1 MVRITPIQLLHRLLF
16 LLFLTT
22 VISPTLLHASSAQA
36 SIPAQIEVFTN
47 SRYQVT
53 NTTTTEVPVQIHD
66 LDAPV
71 GLEEKLSAGLP
82 SDPEQAKA
90 IALDR
95 LEALGS
101 GQLAEMVNRAYAGT
115 TQAMTYELVKIP
127 AVVFDNGAS
136 VIYGITDIEDAIRR
150 YQAWRQREVR

>member
-1 MVRITPIQLLHRLLF
+1 MARITPIQLMHSPLF

-22 VISPTLLHASSAQA
+22 VIFPALLHAGNTQTPM
-36 SIPAQIEVFTN
+36 PARIEIFTN
-47 SRYQVT
+47 NRYQVT
-53 NTTTTEVPVQIHD
+53 NTTTTEVPVQIYN
-66 LDAPV
+66 LDAPA

-90 IALDR
+90 IALKR
-95 LEALGS
+95 LGALGA
-101 GQLAEMVNRAYAGT
+101 GQLAEMVNQAYEGT

-136 VIYGITDIEDAIRR
+136 VIYGITDIDNAIRR
-150 YQAWRQREVR
+150 YQAWRQREVQ

>member
-1 MVRITPIQLLHRLLF
+1 MYRLLF
-16 LLFLTT
+16 IFVLTT
-22 VISPTLLHASSAQA
+22 ALFPALLLANSTQA
-36 SIPAQIEVFTN
+36 PLPARIEVFTN
-47 SRYQVT
+47 GNHPVT
-53 NTTTTEVPVQIHD
+53 NTTTTGIPVQIHD
-66 LDAPV
+66 LDAPA

-95 LEALGS
+95 LETLGA
-101 GQLAEMVNRAYAGT
+101 GQLAKMVNQAYEGD

-127 AVVFDNGAS
+127 AVVFDNGTS
-136 VIYGITDIEDAIRR
+136 VIYGITSIEGAIRH

>member
-1 MVRITPIQLLHRLLF
+1 MAQITHIQLMHRLLF

-22 VISPTLLHASSAQA
+22 VISPALLHASSTQTP
-36 SIPAQIEVFTN
+36 IPAQIEVFTN
-47 SRYQVT
+47 SRYQIT

-82 SDPEQAKA
+82 SDPEQAKV
-90 IALDR
+90 IALKR
-95 LEALGS
+95 LEALGA
-101 GQLAEMVNRAYAGT
+101 GQLAEMVNQAYDGT
-115 TQAMTYELVKIP
+115 TQAMTYELAKIP
-127 AVVFDNGAS
+127 AVVFDNGTS
-136 VIYGITDIEDAIRR
+136 VIYGITDIDDAIRR

>member
-1 MVRITPIQLLHRLLF
+1 MVRITTIQLLHSPLF
-16 LLFLTT
+16 HLFLTT
-22 VISPTLLHASSAQA
+22 VVFPALLHASSAQA
-36 SIPAQIEVFTN
+36 PIPAQIEVFTN

-66 LDAPV
+66 LDAPA
-71 GLEEKLSAGLP
+71 GLEKKLSADLP

-90 IALDR
+90 IALKR
-95 LEALGS
+95 LEALGAD
-101 GQLAEMVNRAYAGT
+101 QLAEMVNQAYEGT

-136 VIYGITDIEDAIRR
+136 VIYGITDIDNAIRR
-150 YQAWRQREVR
+150 YQAWRQGEVQ